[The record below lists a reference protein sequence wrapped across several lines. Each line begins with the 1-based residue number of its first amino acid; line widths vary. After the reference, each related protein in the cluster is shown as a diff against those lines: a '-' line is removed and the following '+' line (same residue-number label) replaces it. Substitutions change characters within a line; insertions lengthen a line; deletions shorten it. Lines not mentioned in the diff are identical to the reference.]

1 MVADRPDEQDEFQES
16 IKDEVMRSL
25 RKEGAQEDQADDSG
39 KILVEQN
46 PSDRRTSSAGYHE
59 DDMHP

>member
-46 PSDRRTSSAGYHE
+46 PSDRRTSSAGYH
-59 DDMHP
+59 